1 MNNKKNRLI
10 ARLDIKSENLIKGIN
25 YEGLRV
31 IGSPSEYAKK
41 YYNQGA
47 DELIFI
53 DTVASLYGR
62 NHLEEIIKL
71 VAEDI
76 FIPITVGGGIR
87 TLEDALKILRIG
99 GDKVAIN
106 TAALNRPEII
116 SEISNIIGSQSVV
129 LSVQAKKKKDNKWE
143 VFVENGRENTGID
156 VIDWIKKGEKIGAGE
171 ILITS
176 IDRDGTGNGLDLE
189 LIKLATESVSIPVI
203 SSGGVGSFEDVYE
216 AINYSNTDAIAIG
229 YALHYE
235 KTNFNEIREHLKF
248 KKLNIRN
255 FNCYD

>member
-1 MNNKKNRLI
+1 MNVKKNRLI
-10 ARLDIKSENLIKGIN
+10 ARLDIKGANLIKGIN
-25 YEGLRV
+25 FEGLRV

-41 YYNQGA
+41 YYKQGA

-87 TLEDALKILRIG
+87 SLEDALKILRIG
-99 GDKVAIN
+99 ADKVAIN
-106 TAALNRPEII
+106 TAAVNNPELI
-116 SEISNIIGSQSVV
+116 SEISNTSGSQSVV
-129 LSVQAKKKKDNKWE
+129 LSVQAKKKQDNKWE
-143 VFVENGRENTGID
+143 VFVENGRENTGVD
-156 VIDWIKKGEKIGAGE
+156 VIDWIKKGENYGAGE

-176 IDRDGTGNGLDLE
+176 IDQDGTGNGLDLD
-189 LIKLATESVSIPVI
+189 LIKLATKSVSVPVI
-203 SSGGVGSFEDVYE
+203 SCGGVGSFEDVYK
-216 AINYSNTDAIAIG
+216 AISYANTDAIAIG

-235 KTNFNEIREHLKF
+235 KTNFSKIRKHLHSN
-248 KKLNIRN
+248 KLNIRN
-255 FNCYD
+255 FNYYE